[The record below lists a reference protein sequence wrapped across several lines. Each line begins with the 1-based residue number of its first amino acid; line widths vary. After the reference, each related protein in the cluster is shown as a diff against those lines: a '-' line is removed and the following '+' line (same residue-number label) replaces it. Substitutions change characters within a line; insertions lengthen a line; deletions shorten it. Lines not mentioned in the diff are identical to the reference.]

1 MAANSI
7 LKLRVD
13 SSEYDAKLKKAAEG
27 LQHLAKSAH
36 DSGGELINLEKD
48 EVAFIRE
55 MGSMNTSAKT
65 AAGSI
70 REMESTLKAM
80 TLTYKQMSDV
90 EKSGNAGKALSDAM
104 AELKSRLIP
113 AKQALAETE
122 KEMRKLNQEVSASQN
137 PFGQYGSIIDNI
149 GSRFGITG
157 NLTEL
162 LTSKTAMMT
171 AGIGSSIAIVTK
183 ATEAWAG
190 YNAELAK
197 QDQQT
202 RVITG
207 LKGDDAEKMTDSI
220 RAMVDTYDVDF
231 RQAVEAANTLMSQFG
246 ETGEDAMMILRDG
259 MQGMLQG
266 DGGKLLQMI
275 QQYAPAFRD
284 AGVSA
289 RQLVAVI
296 QNSEG
301 GIFTDQNMNAIV
313 MGIKNIR
320 LMTKA
325 TSDALKQMGI
335 DGDQMSQQ
343 LSNGTLTVF
352 DALKQV
358 AGTIQTVDSNSK
370 VAGEVMQQV
379 FGRQG
384 AMAGTNLG
392 KAIAQLNTN
401 LEETKRQTGE
411 IGEAY
416 AELQT
421 ANERLNKAIRDCFE
435 YDGWEQMA
443 KGIKV
448 ELIDALSSVLELSAN
463 IKGVWTSVTDIPL
476 FGAIADGISSV
487 MNPLGNLLSILE
499 KIRVLSKSGVKTGGN
514 WQPIGENIDDN
525 GNFIKRPQN
534 GNYAHF
540 NTSTGQYEQGYG
552 PNGKKLVSKPGEA
565 VQYGS
570 ATVTRKGSGG
580 GGGGGNTPTPTVEKT
595 EEQLNSESIAKLTK
609 EYQKLAQAS
618 STASAEQQAGFTKRM
633 SDIQEEIAALQKRND
648 QLRQWA
654 DEAKG
659 GSNEIQRNDERIKSL
674 TDDYKKVSDIAKTAT
689 GDELKNAQARQQAI
703 RTEIDGLQ
711 KRNEQLRLY
720 EQQARGE
727 APEVGSKKQLQ
738 RQLGDLQQRQSLI
751 APDTQ
756 GWRDLQKEIDA
767 TARQLDIVQGKI
779 PKGEQA
785 VITFTVKKDELDKT
799 MANLPK
805 DKNVK
810 VNIETVEPKPF
821 DVKVNKPE
829 PVDIKVNEPE
839 PVEVKTIAPKP
850 VDVKVNKPEPVDIK
864 VNDPEPVEVKVYVES
879 VGDID
884 DLTDED
890 RTVHYNVETDVAD
903 LTDEDRTVHY
913 NVETDGADLTD
924 LTDETVTVS
933 VAVTGQ
939 DSLEALKK
947 QLDTELGDRKY
958 TITYETKTVDTKAFN
973 TQNID
978 AFLADAKNKIK
989 EAEIGSELYNQLTA
1003 RIADTSA
1010 LSNMIQ
1016 VAIKNGFDM
1025 SSLGGMDVNIWKQLL
1040 ANQDVPTEELQAM
1053 IDKINAWF
1061 EEKGIKLKFGL
1072 DANTGE
1078 VKEEKKSKSNDDTI
1092 TKASKALS
1100 GLSSIKGGLDQI
1112 GIKLPSE
1119 IEKAIAVMQGVM
1131 AVIQGV
1137 NTIISI
1143 FSTST
1148 AAAQII
1154 SVNANTAAL
1163 IANTTALAINSATN
1177 FIPFRNGGIVP
1188 AFKTGGIVPHAA
1200 IGYEVPGHDYSDAT
1214 PVMVSSG
1221 ELILNRSQQG
1231 NLASQLEQARQESYG
1246 GGGGTPYVQG
1256 ELIYLGVN
1264 NFLKRSG
1271 RGEIVTTKRG

>member
-1 MAANSI
+1 MADIISRLKLESGEFDSKIKRAAQGINQMVAEARKMNSTLINAAGNTEEEVKANMKFIQSLGRMETVSQTARGKLAELTAGFTDLKHAYNQLSQEEKNGNVGLELNKQLEI
-7 LKLRVD
+7 LKQRI
-13 SSEYDAKLKKAAEG
+13 AESKNEIKGIDQELNGSNSKFGEFGG
-27 LQHLAKSAH
+27 L
-36 DSGGELINLEKD
+36 
-48 EVAFIRE
+48 
-55 MGSMNTSAKT
+55 
-65 AAGSI
+65 
-70 REMESTLKAM
+70 
-80 TLTYKQMSDV
+80 
-90 EKSGNAGKALSDAM
+90 
-104 AELKSRLIP
+104 
-113 AKQALAETE
+113 
-122 KEMRKLNQEVSASQN
+122 
-137 PFGQYGSIIDNI
+137 IDNI

-171 AGIGSSIAIVTK
+171 GAIGASIAVVTK
-183 ATEAWAG
+183 ATEAWAD

-202 RVITG
+202 TVITG
-207 LKGDDAEKMTDSI
+207 LKGDDAERMTDTI

-246 ETGEDAMMILRDG
+246 ETGEDAMNILRDG
-259 MQGMLQG
+259 MQGMIAG

-284 AGVSA
+284 AGVNA

-301 GIFTDQNMNAIV
+301 GIFTDQNMQAIV

-335 DGDQMSQQ
+335 DGEEMSRQ
-343 LSNGTLTVF
+343 LGDGSLTIF
-352 DALKQV
+352 DALKHV
-358 AGTIQTVDSNSK
+358 AGAIQTVDSNSK

-448 ELIDALSSVLELSAN
+448 ELVDALSSVLELSAN
-463 IKGVWTSVTDIPL
+463 IKSIWTSVTDIPL
-476 FGAIADGISSV
+476 FNAIADGVSSV
-487 MNPLGNLLSILE
+487 MNPLGNLLSLLE
-499 KIRVLSKSGVKTGGN
+499 KIRVLSKGGVKTGSN
-514 WQPIGENIDDN
+514 WQPIGDNIDDN

-552 PNGKKLVSKPGEA
+552 PNGKKLVSKPGEV

-570 ATVTRKGSGG
+570 TTVTRKGSGG
-580 GGGGGNTPTPTVEKT
+580 GRGNTPTPTVEKT
-595 EEQLNSESIAKLTK
+595 EEQLNNEAIAKLTK
-609 EYQKLAQAS
+609 EYLKLKDAS
-618 STASAEQQAGFTKRM
+618 KTASDEQQADFAERM
-633 SDIQEEIAALQKRND
+633 ADIQEEISGLQRRNE

-659 GSNEIQRNDERIKSL
+659 SSNEIQQNDNRIKLL
-674 TDDYKKVSDIAKTAT
+674 TADYKKVSDIAQTAT

-720 EQQARGE
+720 EQQARGV
-727 APEVGSKKQLQ
+727 APETGSKKQLQ
-738 RQLGDLQQRQSLI
+738 QQLGDLQQRQSLL

-785 VITFTVKKDELDKT
+785 VITFTVKKDDLDQT
-799 MANLPK
+799 LASIPQTK
-805 DKNVK
+805 DVK
-810 VNIETVEPKPF
+810 VKVGAPAPV
-821 DVKVNKPE
+821 DVKVNDPQ
-829 PVDIKVNEPE
+829 PVDVKVNEPQ
-839 PVEVKTIAPKP
+839 PVEVQAVAPKP
-850 VDVKVNKPEPVDIK
+850 VDVKVNEPQPVDVK
-864 VNDPEPVEVKVYVES
+864 VNVET
-879 VGDID
+879 VGDIG

-890 RTVHYNVETDVAD
+890 RTVHY
-903 LTDEDRTVHY
+903 H
-913 NVETDGADLTD
+913 VETDGADLTD
-924 LTDETVTVS
+924 LTDESVTVS
-933 VAVTGQ
+933 VAITGQ
-939 DSLEALKK
+939 DSLDALKK
-947 QLDTELGDRKY
+947 KLDTELGDRKY
-958 TITYETKTVDTKAFN
+958 TVSYVVKPATDTKAFN

-978 AFLADAKNKIK
+978 AFLADAKSKIK
-989 EAEIGSELYNQLTA
+989 DAGIGSELYNQLTA

-1016 VAIKNGFDM
+1016 VAIKSGFDM
-1025 SSLGGMDVNIWKQLL
+1025 SSLGGMDINIWKQLL
-1040 ANQDVPTEELQAM
+1040 ANQDVPTEELQTM
-1053 IDKINAWF
+1053 LDKINAF
-1061 EEKGIKLKFGL
+1061 FKENGIKLQFGL
-1072 DANTGE
+1072 NANTGE
-1078 VKEEKKSKSNDDTI
+1078 VKEKKKTED
-1092 TKASKALS
+1092 S
-1100 GLSSIKGGLDQI
+1100 GVKEFQKTLGNINQLTGGVNSIAGGIQQLGIDLPKGFQDVLG
-1112 GIKLPSE
+1112 G
-1119 IEKAIAVMQGVM
+1119 
-1131 AVIQGV
+1131 IQGV
-1137 NTIISI
+1137 TSILSGITTIII
-1143 FSTST
+1143 AIQALT
-1148 AAAQII
+1148 A
-1154 SVNANTAAL
+1154 SNTAASW
-1163 IANTTALAINSATN
+1163 TDAI
-1177 FIPFRNGGIVP
+1177 IPF
-1188 AFKTGGIVPHAA
+1188 AHGGIVPHFADGGLVGRAA
-1200 IGYEVPGHDYSDAT
+1200 SGMMIPGNHPSGDMLRMPVDGGQGWIGVN
-1214 PVMVSSG
+1214 SG

-1231 NLASQLEQARQESYG
+1231 NLAGQLEQARQESV

-1271 RGEIVTTKRG
+1271 RGEIVTSKRG

>member
-36 DSGGELINLEKD
+36 DCGGELLNLEKD

-80 TLTYKQMSDV
+80 TLTYKQMSDA
-90 EKSGNAGKALSDAM
+90 EKSGDAGKALSNAM
-104 AELKSRLIP
+104 AELRSRLIP

-162 LTSKTAMMT
+162 LTSKTALMT
-171 AGIGSSIAIVTK
+171 AGIGASIAIVTK
-183 ATEAWAG
+183 ATEAWVG
-190 YNAELAK
+190 YNNELAK

-202 RVITG
+202 TVITG
-207 LKGDDAEKMTDSI
+207 LKGPDADAMTDAA
-220 RAMVDTYDVDF
+220 RAMVDTYNVDF
-231 RQAVEAANTLMSQFG
+231 RQAIEAANTLMSQFG
-246 ETGEDAMMILRDG
+246 ETGEDAMNILRDG
-259 MQGMLQG
+259 MQGMIAG

-289 RQLVAVI
+289 SQLVAVI

-335 DGDQMSQQ
+335 DGDLMSKQ
-343 LSNGTLTVF
+343 LSDGTLTVF

-358 AGTIQTVDSNSK
+358 AGGLQNVDSNSK

-384 AMAGTNLG
+384 VTAGTNLG
-392 KAIAQLNTN
+392 KAIETLNTN

-411 IGEAY
+411 VGEAFND
-416 AELQT
+416 LQD
-421 ANERLNKAIRDCFE
+421 ANERLNTAIRDAFG
-435 YDGWEQMA
+435 YDGWDNMA
-443 KGIKV
+443 TGIKTKLV
-448 ELIDALSSVLELSAN
+448 GALSDVIEHLAIIEEGFG
-463 IKGVWTSVTDIPL
+463 KL
-476 FGAIADGISSV
+476 FGRGNDKLKPQKEADTSKFGSYQVTTDSDGNVLKATKWNRGKAIDMTDYERTQQGVVIT
-487 MNPLGNLLSILE
+487 GNLNR
-499 KIRVLSKSGVKTGGN
+499 KKTGGS
-514 WQPIGENIDDN
+514 GSN
-525 GNFIKRPQN
+525 G
-534 GNYAHF
+534 G
-540 NTSTGQYEQGYG
+540 
-552 PNGKKLVSKPGEA
+552 
-565 VQYGS
+565 
-570 ATVTRKGSGG
+570 GSGK
-580 GGGGGNTPTPTVEKT
+580 TTKTEKT
-595 EEQLNSESIAKLTK
+595 EIQKNDEQIASLTK
-609 EYQKLAQAS
+609 EYLKMKDAA
-618 STASAEQQAGFTKRM
+618 STASAEQQADFAERM
-633 SDIQEEIAALQKRND
+633 ADIKEEIEGLQKRNE
-648 QLRQWA
+648 QLRQWS

-659 GSNEIQRNDERIKSL
+659 GNNEAQQNDNRIKLL
-674 TDDYKKVSDIAKTAT
+674 TAEYKKVSDMAKTAT

-703 RTEIDGLQ
+703 QAEIKTLQ
-711 KRNEQLRLY
+711 DRNKELRLY
-720 EQQARGE
+720 DQQARGE

-738 RQLGDLQQRQSLI
+738 QQLSDLQQRQSLL

-805 DKNVK
+805 DKDVK
-810 VNIETVEPKPF
+810 VNVETVEPK
-821 DVKVNKPE
+821 DVNVKVN
-829 PVDIKVNEPE
+829 
-839 PVEVKTIAPKP
+839 VET
-850 VDVKVNKPEPVDIK
+850 
-864 VNDPEPVEVKVYVES
+864 

-890 RTVHYNVETDVAD
+890 RTVHY
-903 LTDEDRTVHY
+903 H
-913 NVETDGADLTD
+913 VETDGVDLTD
-924 LTDETVTVS
+924 LTDEEKTVTYHADTSEVRKAVDEVNGVEVKEKTVDVKADTSEAEKSIQALNSTSLTPKEELVKVS
-933 VAVTGQ
+933 IATSGQ
-939 DSLEALKK
+939 ESLDTLKK
-947 QLDTELGDRKY
+947 QLDNDLGDRKY
-958 TITYETKTVDTKAFN
+958 TITYETKVIGTKAFN

-1148 AAAQII
+1148 AAAQIV

-1163 IANTTALAINSATN
+1163 IANTSALITNSATN

-1246 GGGGTPYVQG
+1246 GGGTPYVQG

-1271 RGEIVTTKRG
+1271 RGEIVTSKRG

>member
-1 MAANSI
+1 MADIISRLKLESGEFDSKIKRAAQGINQMVAEARKMNSTLINAAGNTEEEVKANMKFIQSLGRMETVSQTARGKLAELTAGFTDLKHAYNQLSQEEKNGNVGLELNKQLEI
-7 LKLRVD
+7 LKQRITESKNEIKGIEQELNG
-13 SSEYDAKLKKAAEG
+13 SNSKFGEFGG
-27 LQHLAKSAH
+27 L
-36 DSGGELINLEKD
+36 
-48 EVAFIRE
+48 
-55 MGSMNTSAKT
+55 
-65 AAGSI
+65 
-70 REMESTLKAM
+70 
-80 TLTYKQMSDV
+80 
-90 EKSGNAGKALSDAM
+90 
-104 AELKSRLIP
+104 
-113 AKQALAETE
+113 
-122 KEMRKLNQEVSASQN
+122 
-137 PFGQYGSIIDNI
+137 IDNI

-171 AGIGSSIAIVTK
+171 GAIGASIAVVTK
-183 ATEAWAG
+183 ATEAWAD

-202 RVITG
+202 TVITG
-207 LKGDDAEKMTDSI
+207 LKGDDAERMTDAI

-246 ETGEDAMMILRDG
+246 ETGEDAMNILRDG
-259 MQGMLQG
+259 MQGMIAG

-284 AGVSA
+284 AGVNA

-301 GIFTDQNMNAIV
+301 GIFTDQNMQAIV

-335 DGDQMSQQ
+335 DGEEMSRQ
-343 LSNGTLTVF
+343 LSDGSLTIF

-401 LEETKRQTGE
+401 LEETKKQTGE

-443 KGIKV
+443 KGIKA
-448 ELIDALSSVLELSAN
+448 ELVDALSSVLELSAN
-463 IKGVWTSVTDIPL
+463 IKGVWTSVTDIP
-476 FGAIADGISSV
+476 FFDAIADGVSSV
-487 MNPLGNLLSILE
+487 MNPLGNLLSLLE
-499 KIRVLSKSGVKTGGN
+499 KIRVLSKGGVKTGSN
-514 WQPIGENIDDN
+514 WQPIGDNIDDN

-570 ATVTRKGSGG
+570 TTVTRKSSG

-595 EEQLNSESIAKLTK
+595 EEQLNNESIAKLTK

-618 STASAEQQAGFTKRM
+618 STASAEQQADFAERM
-633 SDIQEEIAALQKRND
+633 ADIREEIAGLQKRNE
-648 QLRQWA
+648 QLRLWA

-659 GSNEIQRNDERIKSL
+659 SSNEIQQNDNRIKLL
-674 TDDYKKVSDIAKTAT
+674 TSDYKKVSDIAQTAT

-711 KRNEQLRLY
+711 KRNDQLRLY
-720 EQQARGE
+720 EQQARGVS
-727 APEVGSKKQLQ
+727 PEMGSKKQLQ
-738 RQLGDLQQRQSLI
+738 QQLSDLQQRQSLL

-756 GWRDLQKEIDA
+756 GWRDLQKEIEA

-785 VITFTVKKDELDKT
+785 VITFTVKKNELDQT
-799 MANLPK
+799 LASIPQTK
-805 DKNVK
+805 DVK
-810 VNIETVEPKPF
+810 VKVDAPAPV
-821 DVKVNKPE
+821 DVKVNEPKP
-829 PVDIKVNEPE
+829 I
-839 PVEVKTIAPKP
+839 EVQAVAPKP
-850 VDVKVNKPEPVDIK
+850 VDVKVNEPRPVDVK
-864 VNDPEPVEVKVYVES
+864 VNVET

-890 RTVHYNVETDVAD
+890 RTVHY
-903 LTDEDRTVHY
+903 H
-913 NVETDGADLTD
+913 VETDGVDLTD
-924 LTDETVTVS
+924 LTDESVTVS

-939 DSLEALKK
+939 DSLDALKK
-947 QLDTELGDRKY
+947 KLDTELGDRKY
-958 TITYETKTVDTKAFN
+958 TVSYVVKPATDTKAFN

-1040 ANQDVPTEELQAM
+1040 ANQDVPTEELQTM
-1053 IDKINAWF
+1053 LDKINAWF
-1061 EEKGIKLKFGL
+1061 KEKGIDLKFGL
-1072 DANTGE
+1072 DANTGD
-1078 VKEEKKSKSNDDTI
+1078 VKEDKKAKNNDDALTKV
-1092 TKASKALS
+1092 TKALG
-1100 GLSSIKGGLDQI
+1100 GLSSIKGGLNQI
-1112 GIKLPSE
+1112 GVKVPTE
-1119 IEKAIAVMQGVM
+1119 IEKAIGVMQGLM
-1131 AVIQGV
+1131 TIIQGV
-1137 NTIISI
+1137 NTIISV

-1163 IANTTALAINSATN
+1163 IANTTALATNSVSN
-1177 FIPFRNGGIVP
+1177 FIPF
-1188 AFKTGGIVPHAA
+1188 FKGGGIVPHAA
-1200 IGYEVPGHDYSDAT
+1200 LGYAVPGNDYSDST

-1231 NLASQLEQARQESYG
+1231 NLASQLEQARKESV

-1271 RGEIVTTKRG
+1271 RGEIVTSKRG